1 MDWDNTS
8 GPEHVAPHSFREKPR
23 KLGQEAQPIT
33 IRARLLLGF
42 LLLALLPALAI
53 TVGSTALGYVNG
65 RQQTLDR
72 LESVAALREIELD
85 TWTQSLEA
93 ELAGFLAE
101 EYTLERVRVVL
112 VLAQKEKYIDYYDA
126 AVRNRLTRVVE
137 QSPLLEEA
145 FFLDVQG
152 GVALSTDV
160 RQEGRS
166 FGSAPFFQQ
175 GLVGPH
181 VQLLFE
187 SDEGDTAAFVAIPV
201 VDLDGERLGVMVG
214 RAAMDELL
222 AILDAR
228 GGLGRTGRTYLV
240 GPNYIPL
247 SGTNSMPADERL
259 TVHSPAI
266 DVAVSSR
273 ASGAGVYTNQLGM
286 QVIGVYR
293 WLPELQAA
301 LLAEQASSEA
311 LGAILA
317 ALGVN
322 LGIALAAILLA
333 VLASWFISHS
343 IAAPLVNLASTAAQ
357 IAAGDLAQ
365 VARVTRNDEVGTV
378 ARAFN
383 SMTAQLRDLINS
395 LEQRVH
401 ERTQALRRRA
411 VQLETS
417 AQISREITSILEI
430 DELLTRVV
438 DLIRD
443 VFGYYHVRIF
453 LVNDDGSNLVLRVT
467 SAQAEPRVRHVP
479 LGPGSLNGEAA
490 QANQALLVNDVS
502 RDARYLADEDL
513 PDTRAELVVPLRVG
527 EEVVGTLDVQSR
539 EVDAFTPEDVLVIQ
553 SLGDQLAIAIEN
565 ARLYRQARQVAVM
578 EERQRLARDLHD
590 SVTQA
595 LYSMTLLTEGGRRLA
610 HAGVLE
616 NAEVFFAD
624 LWEISR
630 QSLKEMR
637 LMVHELRPPA
647 LEQEGLVG
655 AVQARL
661 DAVEGRAGVETRL
674 LVDGECELPPQMEE
688 ALYRIALEALNNA
701 LKHAAATAITV
712 RIDTGTDQV
721 QLEVTDN
728 GRGFDPHQ
736 VAGKGGIGLATMRE
750 RAERLGGRLEIET
763 APGAGTRIRVTLETA
778 HGRSDTGSH
787 R

>member
-1 MDWDNTS
+1 
-8 GPEHVAPHSFREKPR
+8 
-23 KLGQEAQPIT
+23 
-33 IRARLLLGF
+33 
-42 LLLALLPALAI
+42 
-53 TVGSTALGYVNG
+53 
-65 RQQTLDR
+65 
-72 LESVAALREIELD
+72 
-85 TWTQSLEA
+85 
-93 ELAGFLAE
+93 
-101 EYTLERVRVVL
+101 
-112 VLAQKEKYIDYYDA
+112 
-126 AVRNRLTRVVE
+126 
-137 QSPLLEEA
+137 
-145 FFLDVQG
+145 
-152 GVALSTDV
+152 
-160 RQEGRS
+160 
-166 FGSAPFFQQ
+166 
-175 GLVGPH
+175 
-181 VQLLFE
+181 
-187 SDEGDTAAFVAIPV
+187 
-201 VDLDGERLGVMVG
+201 
-214 RAAMDELL
+214 
-222 AILDAR
+222 
-228 GGLGRTGRTYLV
+228 
-240 GPNYIPL
+240 
-247 SGTNSMPADERL
+247 
-259 TVHSPAI
+259 
-266 DVAVSSR
+266 
-273 ASGAGVYTNQLGM
+273 
-286 QVIGVYR
+286 
-293 WLPELQAA
+293 
-301 LLAEQASSEA
+301 
-311 LGAILA
+311 
-317 ALGVN
+317 
-322 LGIALAAILLA
+322 
-333 VLASWFISHS
+333 
-343 IAAPLVNLASTAAQ
+343 
-357 IAAGDLAQ
+357 
-365 VARVTRNDEVGTV
+365 
-378 ARAFN
+378 
-383 SMTAQLRDLINS
+383 MTAQLRDLINS

-467 SAQAEPRVRHVP
+467 SAQAEPRVRHMP

-616 NAEVFFAD
+616 NAEAFFAD

-712 RIDTGTDQV
+712 RIDTGSDRV

-736 VAGKGGIGLATMRE
+736 AAGKGGIGLATMRE
-750 RAERLGGRLEIET
+750 RAEQLGGRLEIET